1 MVAVGVWVVVGVGVA
16 VGVAVVVAV
25 AVAVVVGVVVVV
37 VVAVELF
44 LNTNNGLFQE
54 KDMNE
59 PSLHDWE
66 YEHDSKMAFDREAA
80 REAEIKDAVQD
91 RIDDLMLASGHG
103 KDEQALMNNVLS
115 TLAESQTAYCT
126 VKRYLFEIW
135 KLRDAQTT
143 DNEKRKRD
151 RAAQVIAN
159 MIAPVLRDIVTSD
172 VSRSFEP

>member
-1 MVAVGVWVVVGVGVA
+1 MG
-16 VGVAVVVAV
+16 
-25 AVAVVVGVVVVV
+25 
-37 VVAVELF
+37 
-44 LNTNNGLFQE
+44 
-54 KDMNE
+54 E

-66 YEHDSKMAFDREAA
+66 YEHDSRLAFDREVA

-91 RIDDLMLASGHG
+91 RIGDLMLASGHG

-135 KLRDAQTT
+135 KLRDART

-159 MIAPVLRDIVTSD
+159 MIAPILRDIVESE
-172 VSRSFEP
+172 VSKEFTEA